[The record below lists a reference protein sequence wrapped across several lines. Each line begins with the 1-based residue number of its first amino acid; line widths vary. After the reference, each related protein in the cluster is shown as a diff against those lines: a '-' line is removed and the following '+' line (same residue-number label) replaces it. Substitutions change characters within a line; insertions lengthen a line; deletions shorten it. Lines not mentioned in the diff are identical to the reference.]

1 MNFTIIK
8 EVFILFLIML
18 VGIFVRKK
26 NIISEESIG
35 SMSNFLIKVS
45 LPFLIL
51 SSFNYKITHSV
62 IHNAILI
69 FIFSTIIHIFL
80 YILSKLLALKLPKEN
95 KAICVFSNLFSN
107 SGFMGYPIMAGLYGK
122 LGVFYTAIYGIPYC
136 IFLFS
141 IGIILF
147 NKEENNKLKIIK
159 NIVFSPGIIA
169 TLIGIILIIFNLEL
183 PSPIQLTLSYIGN
196 MTTPLSMIIVGAMLS
211 SINLKEMF
219 KEKLLYYISFTKLIL
234 IPILIFFLTT
244 ILGATPFIRSIS
256 VLLEAL
262 PVAVVCSVFA
272 SSFKVKPEFA
282 AQCVFIT
289 TIFSIIT
296 IPIIMNIV

>member
-80 YILSKLLALKLPKEN
+80 YILSKLLALKLPKES

-141 IGIILF
+141 VGIILF

-244 ILGATPFIRSIS
+244 ILGATPFIRSIC

>member
-80 YILSKLLALKLPKEN
+80 YVLSKLLALKLSKEN
-95 KAICVFSNLFSN
+95 KVICVFSNLFSN

-136 IFLFS
+136 MFLFS

-183 PSPIQLTLSYIGN
+183 PSPIQSTLSYIGN

-244 ILGATPFIRSIS
+244 ILGATPFIRSIC